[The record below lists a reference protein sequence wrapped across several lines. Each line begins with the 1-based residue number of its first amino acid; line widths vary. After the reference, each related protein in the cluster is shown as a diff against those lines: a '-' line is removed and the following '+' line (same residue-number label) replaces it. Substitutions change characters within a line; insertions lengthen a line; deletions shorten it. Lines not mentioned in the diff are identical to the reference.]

1 MPRYYGHHLLPEKK
15 RHGGGNTVCHVQSGG
30 RGHHDFGEHVLDEG
44 NIPPAFDKFDIDA
57 SSVTVCSSNE
67 HLPIVV

>member
-1 MPRYYGHHLLPEKK
+1 MYKA
-15 RHGGGNTVCHVQSGG
+15 GGGGW
-30 RGHHDFGEHVLDEG
+30 HHDFIEHVLDEG

-57 SSVTVCSSNE
+57 SSVTVCSCNE